1 MAQTSM
7 TFRVDNSLKKNFDTL
22 CEEFGFT
29 TTAAITVFMKT
40 VVRERRIPFE
50 IKATSKDEINVKGW
64 EAILEMGK
72 QAEEAGIQDMS
83 LEEINAIIKE
93 ARDAPGMHDKY
104 YAVLDTNVLVS
115 ALLGASHFSNPT
127 KVLKAVTENR
137 IIPLYNNE
145 IIEEYRNVLSRKKFP
160 FSEELIVSV

>member
-7 TFRVDNSLKKNFDTL
+7 TFRVDSSLKKNFDTL

-50 IKATSKDEINVKGW
+50 IKAASKEEVNAKGW

-72 QAEEAGIQDMS
+72 QAEDAGIQDMS

-93 ARDAPGMHDKY
+93 VRDA
-104 YAVLDTNVLVS
+104 
-115 ALLGASHFSNPT
+115 
-127 KVLKAVTENR
+127 R
-137 IIPLYNNE
+137 
-145 IIEEYRNVLSRKKFP
+145 
-160 FSEELIVSV
+160 

>member
-7 TFRVDNSLKKNFDTL
+7 TLRVDNSLKRNFDTL

-50 IKATSKDEINVKGW
+50 IKAAGKDEINVKGW
-64 EAILEMGK
+64 EAILQMGRE
-72 QAEEAGIQDMS
+72 AESAGIQDMS

-93 ARDAPGMHDKY
+93 VRDA
-104 YAVLDTNVLVS
+104 
-115 ALLGASHFSNPT
+115 
-127 KVLKAVTENR
+127 R
-137 IIPLYNNE
+137 
-145 IIEEYRNVLSRKKFP
+145 
-160 FSEELIVSV
+160 

>member
-1 MAQTSM
+1 M
-7 TFRVDNSLKKNFDTL
+7 KKNFDTL

-50 IKATSKDEINVKGW
+50 IKAASKEEVNAKGW

-72 QAEEAGIQDMS
+72 QAEDAGIQDMS

-93 ARDAPGMHDKY
+93 VRDA
-104 YAVLDTNVLVS
+104 
-115 ALLGASHFSNPT
+115 
-127 KVLKAVTENR
+127 R
-137 IIPLYNNE
+137 
-145 IIEEYRNVLSRKKFP
+145 
-160 FSEELIVSV
+160 

>member
-1 MAQTSM
+1 M
-7 TFRVDNSLKKNFDTL
+7 KKNFDTL

-50 IKATSKDEINVKGW
+50 IKAASKEEVNAKGW

-72 QAEEAGIQDMS
+72 RAEEAGIQDMS

-93 ARDAPGMHDKY
+93 VRDA
-104 YAVLDTNVLVS
+104 
-115 ALLGASHFSNPT
+115 
-127 KVLKAVTENR
+127 R
-137 IIPLYNNE
+137 
-145 IIEEYRNVLSRKKFP
+145 
-160 FSEELIVSV
+160 

>member
-7 TFRVDNSLKKNFDTL
+7 TLRVDNSLKKNFDTL

-50 IKATSKDEINVKGW
+50 IKAASKEEVNAKGW
-64 EAILEMGK
+64 KAILEMGK
-72 QAEEAGIQDMS
+72 QAEDADIQDMS

-93 ARDAPGMHDKY
+93 VRDA
-104 YAVLDTNVLVS
+104 
-115 ALLGASHFSNPT
+115 
-127 KVLKAVTENR
+127 R
-137 IIPLYNNE
+137 
-145 IIEEYRNVLSRKKFP
+145 
-160 FSEELIVSV
+160 

>member
-1 MAQTSM
+1 M
-7 TFRVDNSLKKNFDTL
+7 KKNFDTL
-22 CEEFGFT
+22 CKEFGFT

-50 IKATSKDEINVKGW
+50 IKAASKEEVNAKGW

-93 ARDAPGMHDKY
+93 VRDA
-104 YAVLDTNVLVS
+104 
-115 ALLGASHFSNPT
+115 
-127 KVLKAVTENR
+127 R
-137 IIPLYNNE
+137 
-145 IIEEYRNVLSRKKFP
+145 
-160 FSEELIVSV
+160 